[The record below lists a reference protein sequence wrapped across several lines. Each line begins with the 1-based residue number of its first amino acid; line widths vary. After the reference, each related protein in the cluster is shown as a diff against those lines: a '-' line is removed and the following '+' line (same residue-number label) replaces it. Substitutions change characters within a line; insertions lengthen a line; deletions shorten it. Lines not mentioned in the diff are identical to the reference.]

1 MSQFSLNRCQSGNIQ
16 RMADK
21 PNGAG
26 GPHLYLPPSSEW
38 ELPADPGAAP
48 GGAQAPITGAP
59 TMAPVEHRTSVPET
73 FVPEATQQYQGGGI
87 FADVTGPA
95 AQQDVDGSLG
105 NPSAPKRGLDFGPMQ
120 QPMAP
125 PMAAPGMPDIGA
137 PPMIGGGGIFAPDSM
152 GVIEHEMAHTLG
164 LSVIGVAIGATL
176 GVKYGG
182 LYGGIA
188 GSLFAGAVVNA
199 YRAFSHYKEGTE
211 EDDAEAKVSGTYAVG
226 AAAIGAVLWTKL
238 ASQSAT
244 YERNF
249 DYEDDDDDEPERVT
263 GNPADCDIRPVGP

>member
-1 MSQFSLNRCQSGNIQ
+1 
-16 RMADK
+16 MATSM
-21 PNGAG
+21 
-26 GPHLYLPPSSEW
+26 Y
-38 ELPADPGAAP
+38 
-48 GGAQAPITGAP
+48 GAP
-59 TMAPVEHRTSVPET
+59 TMEPIEHRTSVPET
-73 FVPEATQQYQGGGI
+73 FVPETTQYQGGGI
-87 FADVTGPA
+87 FDTVTGPA
-95 AQQDVDGSLG
+95 AQPRHDVDSPLG

-120 QPMAP
+120 QPMPP
-125 PMAAPGMPDIGA
+125 PMAAPHMPDIGA
-137 PPMIGGGGIFAPDSM
+137 PPMMNGGGIFAPDSM

-164 LSVIGVAIGATL
+164 LSVISVAVGATL

-238 ASQSAT
+238 ASKSAA
-244 YERNF
+244 YERNY
-249 DYEDDDDDEPERVT
+249 DDDDDDDDDEPKRVAA
-263 GNPADCDIRPVGP
+263 NPDCDIRPVGP